1 MDAKEKGVQLCLVG
15 KSPDSFISM
24 SCIQFCGNSRELR
37 LTYSVEICYNIPV
50 MKRDKF
56 TEMTEG
62 SVKLQVCKMAVPTII
77 TMLITSIYNMADTY
91 FVGKLGTSATGGVG
105 VVFSYMAVIQAI
117 GFFFGHG
124 SGNYIS
130 RKLGE
135 KKPEDS
141 TVMAATGFF
150 TSFAFGVLI
159 AVLTLIFLSPICRI
173 LGATETI
180 LPYAKDYLFYILL
193 AVPFMMG
200 ALTLNN
206 QLRFQG
212 NANIGMVGMVS
223 GGILNMALDP
233 LFIFIFDMGISGA
246 GCATMISQI
255 VSFLILIIGCTR
267 FSQVKISIR
276 NFSFGKH
283 WYFEIFRG
291 GVPSLCRQGLGS
303 ISGIC
308 LNNMAKPFGDP
319 AIAAIS
325 VVTKISMFIVSALI
339 GFGQGFQP
347 VCGFNYGAKKYD
359 RVREAFW
366 FSVKVAFVFLVIAG
380 VIAFLFA
387 PEVILLFTKNDA
399 KVLEIGTLALR
410 FQCIVLPVNSF
421 VILANMLL
429 QTMGRAIPAT
439 IVAMARQFLC
449 FLPVLFIAVPLLG
462 LLGIQ
467 LTQPLAD
474 LLAVGV
480 AIPFTCRELRKLKTE
495 QSI

>member
-1 MDAKEKGVQLCLVG
+1 
-15 KSPDSFISM
+15 
-24 SCIQFCGNSRELR
+24 
-37 LTYSVEICYNIPV
+37 
-50 MKRDKF
+50 
-56 TEMTEG
+56 MTEG
-62 SVKLQVCKMAVPTII
+62 SVRLQVCKMAVPTII
-77 TMLITSIYNMADTY
+77 TMLITAIYNMADTY

-105 VVFSYMAVIQAI
+105 VIFSYMAVIQAI

-135 KKPEDS
+135 KKPREA

-150 TSFAFGVLI
+150 TSIVFGTLI
-159 AVLTLIFLSPICRI
+159 AVLTFIWIVPICRV

-180 LPYAKDYLFYILL
+180 LPYAKDYLFYILM
-193 AVPFMMG
+193 AAPFMMG
-200 ALTLNN
+200 ALVLNN

-223 GGILNMALDP
+223 GGILNIALDP
-233 LFIFIFDMGISGA
+233 LFIFTFDMGIGGA
-246 GCATMISQI
+246 GCATMISQT
-255 VSFLILIIGCTR
+255 VSFIILTIGCTR
-267 FSQVKISIR
+267 FSQVKISIK
-276 NFSFGKH
+276 NFSFRRH

-308 LNNMAKPFGDP
+308 LNNMAKSFGDP

-325 VVTKISMFIVSALI
+325 VVTKITMFIVSALI

-380 VIAFLFA
+380 AAVFVFA
-387 PEVILLFTKNDA
+387 PEVILLFTKKDPE
-399 KVLEIGTLALR
+399 VLEIGTLALR
-410 FQCIVLPVNSF
+410 LQCIVLPLNSF
-421 VILANMLL
+421 IILANMML
-429 QTMGRAIPAT
+429 QTMGRAGPAT
-439 IVAMARQFLC
+439 VVAMARQFLC
-449 FLPVLFIAVPLLG
+449 FLPVLFITVPLLG
-462 LLGIQ
+462 LPGIQ

-474 LLAVGV
+474 LLAFGIAV
-480 AIPFTCRELRKLKTE
+480 PFTFRELRRLKKE
-495 QSI
+495 QTD